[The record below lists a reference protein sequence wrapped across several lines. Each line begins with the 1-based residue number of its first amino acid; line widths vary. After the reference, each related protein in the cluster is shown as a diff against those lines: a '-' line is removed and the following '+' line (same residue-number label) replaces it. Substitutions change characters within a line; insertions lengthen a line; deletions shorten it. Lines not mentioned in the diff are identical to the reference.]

1 MTEGSISEEPA
12 SRRRRNRF
20 KTMAPFVERYG
31 TALAGL
37 ALVIFFVVSAP
48 NFASAVNII
57 NVLKDTSFLAILA
70 LGFALALTV
79 AELDLSISEVASLA
93 AVTAGALVQAQFP
106 PSVAVSAAL
115 GVGVACGL
123 FNGFGVTVLKVPSLI
138 TTLGTAAIAR
148 GLAFMATQGV
158 AFVGR
163 WPTDFTGLARGAT
176 FAIPNLLLW
185 LTAVAVSVYVLLK
198 WTRTGSHM
206 VATGEADEAARLAGI
221 ATARKKRLGL
231 LLSSVL
237 ASVTAVLLA
246 ANLSSAAPN
255 MAGDY
260 FLYAIAAVLLGM
272 TMFEPGRPNV
282 PGTVFAA
289 FVLKVLGNGLVLL
302 GAAYFVQDIVLGIII
317 IGSVAFSAS
326 VVKKAAFKV

>member
-1 MTEGSISEEPA
+1 
-12 SRRRRNRF
+12 
-20 KTMAPFVERYG
+20 MAAVVEKYG

-37 ALVIFFVVSAP
+37 ALVAFFVVFAP
-48 NFASAVNII
+48 NFSSPGNLL
-57 NVLKDTSFLAILA
+57 NVLKDTSFLATLA

-79 AELDLSISEVASLA
+79 AELDLSIAETASLS
-93 AVTAGALVQAQFP
+93 AVTVGALIQARVDPVLAVAAALAVGGLAGA
-106 PSVAVSAAL
+106 
-115 GVGVACGL
+115 

-138 TTLGTAAIAR
+138 VTLGTAAIAR
-148 GLAFMATQGV
+148 GIAFFITQGV

-163 WPTDFTGLARGAT
+163 WPTEFTGLARGASGG
-176 FAIPNLLLW
+176 IPNLVLW
-185 LTAVAVSVYVLLK
+185 LAGIAGASYVLVQ

-206 VATGEADEAARLAGI
+206 RATGEADEAARLAGI
-221 ATARKKRLGL
+221 ATARMKRLGL
-231 LLSSVL
+231 TLSGLL
-237 ASVTAVLLA
+237 AGVTAVLLA

-302 GAAYFVQDIVLGIII
+302 GAPYYAQDVVLGIII
-317 IGSVAFSAS
+317 IGSVALSAS
-326 VVKKAAFKV
+326 VVEKAAFKV

>member
-1 MTEGSISEEPA
+1 MKAI
-12 SRRRRNRF
+12 
-20 KTMAPFVERYG
+20 VERYG
-31 TALAGL
+31 TAIADL
-37 ALVIFFVVSAP
+37 ALVAFLVAFAP
-48 NFASAVNII
+48 NFATPANVV

-70 LGFALALTV
+70 LGFALALTI
-79 AELDLSISEVASLA
+79 AELDLSIAEVASLA
-93 AVTAGALVQAQFP
+93 AVTAGFLVQARYDP
-106 PSVAVSAAL
+106 ALAVAAGLA
-115 GVGVACGL
+115 VGLLCGA
-123 FNGFGVTVLKVPSLI
+123 FNGFGVTVLRVPSLI
-138 TTLGTAAIAR
+138 VTLGTAAIAR

-163 WPTDFTGLARGAT
+163 WPTEFTGLARGAT
-176 FAIPNLLLW
+176 LGIPNLLLW
-185 LTAVAVSVYVLLK
+185 LLGVAGLSYLLVK

-206 VATGEADEAARLAGI
+206 TATGEADEAARLAGI
-221 ATARKKRLGL
+221 ATARMKRLGL
-231 LLSSVL
+231 LLSGLL
-237 ASVTAVLLA
+237 AGLTAVLLA
-246 ANLSSAAPN
+246 ANLSSAAPG

-289 FVLKVLGNGLVLL
+289 FVLKVLGNGLVLM
-302 GAAYFVQDIVLGIII
+302 GAAYYVQDIVLGAII